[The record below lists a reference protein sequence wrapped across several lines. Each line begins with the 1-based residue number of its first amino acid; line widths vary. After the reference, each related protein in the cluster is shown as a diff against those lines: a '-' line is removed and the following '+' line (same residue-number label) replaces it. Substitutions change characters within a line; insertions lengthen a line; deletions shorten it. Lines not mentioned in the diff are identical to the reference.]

1 MSDKVLIGKQR
12 LRVTWTASLL
22 VDVPRHDA
30 KRLLKP
36 YDYVDLCEAAER
48 FRRQSHYAP
57 YNLLESWVSVEPYRK
72 VWGDWGVSIID
83 SETAGEGY
91 LWSARNLVGD
101 ARTMLNRGRYR
112 EGHCPDLD
120 RVATALGRLEEELRL
135 MALAVDESR
144 RDRELSR

>member
-1 MSDKVLIGKQR
+1 MADERVLIGKQR
-12 LRVTWTASLL
+12 LRVTWTQSMV
-22 VDVPRHDA
+22 VDVPRDQA

-36 YDYVDLCEAAER
+36 YDYLDVCEAAER

-57 YNLLESWVSVEPYRK
+57 YNLEDS
-72 VWGDWGVSIID
+72 GVSIEPYDSYLWHGVPVID
-83 SETAGEGY
+83 TETAGEGY

-120 RVATALGRLEEELRL
+120 RVTQALGRLEEELRL
-135 MALAVDESR
+135 MALAVDEAQKGAA
-144 RDRELSR
+144 